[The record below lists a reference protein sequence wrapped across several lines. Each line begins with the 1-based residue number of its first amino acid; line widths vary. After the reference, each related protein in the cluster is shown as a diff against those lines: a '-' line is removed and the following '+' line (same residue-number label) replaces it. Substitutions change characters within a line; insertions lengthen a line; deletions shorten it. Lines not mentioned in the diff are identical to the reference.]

1 MGGFTS
7 LSNRGSIE
15 SLLHSQLAYM
25 EPDGGDSPDLFDSMF
40 LMDELLYYARDE
52 NQFLRRRRTFVLA
65 LSADLVETRFKDFE
79 LPYQRGVML
88 FGLLYVLV
96 KKLVEWLSTDA
107 LNFQILF
114 IGEGE
119 NEPLANERA
128 ILTKLF
134 YEEIAIDIVHVE
146 RIAPSK
152 LARRCEE
159 WARRSM
165 VHVLMV
171 GIRPELLEA
180 KDAIVNRLA
189 VHSPRPEL
197 GDGHGE
203 LRLVE
208 GDDASD
214 CWAQALQQ
222 LLRRWI

>member
-1 MGGFTS
+1 
-7 LSNRGSIE
+7 
-15 SLLHSQLAYM
+15 
-25 EPDGGDSPDLFDSMF
+25 MF

-65 LSADLVETRFKDFE
+65 LSPDLVETRFKDAE

-88 FGLLYVLV
+88 LGLLHVLV
-96 KKLVEWLSTDA
+96 KKLIEWLSTDA

-114 IGEGE
+114 LGEGE
-119 NEPLANERA
+119 SDPLANERA

-134 YEEIAIDIVHVE
+134 YEEIALDVVHVE
-146 RIAPSK
+146 RLAPGK

-165 VHVLMV
+165 VHVLDGRHPARGWSRPRTPSSTASAV
-171 GIRPELLEA
+171 G
-180 KDAIVNRLA
+180 
-189 VHSPRPEL
+189 SPRPEL
-197 GDGHGE
+197 GDGPGE

-214 CWAQALQQ
+214 CWAKALQQ
-222 LLRRWI
+222 MLMRWI